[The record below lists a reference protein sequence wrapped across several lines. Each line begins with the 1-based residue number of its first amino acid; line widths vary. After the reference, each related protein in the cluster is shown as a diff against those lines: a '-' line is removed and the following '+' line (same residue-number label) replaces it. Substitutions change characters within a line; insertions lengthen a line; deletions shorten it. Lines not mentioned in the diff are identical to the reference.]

1 MEAIFTFTPQNQYSK
16 PSDKAMGL
24 LSQKDFITYLDA
36 NAGKRILVTLEHEVV
51 KNEKQKLYAYL
62 RGPLLHCYMECRRGD
77 GEQLDRVTSMLELK
91 CLYLKDLWK
100 DKHDNVHAI
109 ILSLGD
115 ITKTRLRT
123 FVQDVVQHIEQEYG
137 VEAPNSQEYKLNK

>member
-1 MEAIFTFTPQNQYSK
+1 MEAIFTFTPQSQCSK
-16 PSDKAMGL
+16 TSDKAMGL
-24 LSQKDFITYLDA
+24 LAQKDFVAYLDA

-77 GEQLDRVTSMLELK
+77 GEQLDRANALLELK
-91 CLYLKDLWK
+91 AMHLKDLWK

-137 VEAPNSQEYKLNK
+137 VEAPNSQEYKTNK

>member
-1 MEAIFTFTPQNQYSK
+1 MEAIFTFTPQSQYSR

-24 LSQKDFITYLDA
+24 LAQKDFVAYLNA
-36 NAGKRILVTLEHEVV
+36 NGGKSIVVTLEHEVV
-51 KNEKQKLYAYL
+51 KSEKQKLYAYL

-77 GEQLDRVTSMLELK
+77 GEQLDRVNALLELK
-91 CLYLKDLWK
+91 FLYLKDVWK
-100 DKHDNVHAI
+100 DKYDNVHAV

-137 VEAPNSQEYKLNK
+137 VEAPNSEEYKNK